1 MPDTT
6 LTISCDDCR
15 MAGTGACRDC
25 LMTYVVG
32 GPLVVVPAAVGTD
45 GPAGHDAHDGPAG
58 LDAHDGPAA
67 SSSTP
72 TRSVRLT
79 EAEGAAIEVLHRAGL
94 VPDVRFRPRIAG

>member
-45 GPAGHDAHDGPAG
+45 GPAGHDAHDGP
-58 LDAHDGPAA
+58 DASA
-67 SSSTP
+67 STP